1 MLTPMLTLTL
11 LAALSH
17 TAGPV
22 RSDLYSARL
31 LPRERVLAPSLGSR
45 GYDTYSGVKN
55 VVSGS
60 ILTTLGLGFAGL
72 GTWGL
77 IGAGEATGSTR
88 TLFTALGWTS
98 VGIGI
103 VLAAVGIPLLVTGI
117 VRLSRPGL
125 ALSVTQS
132 GALAVSF

>member
-1 MLTPMLTLTL
+1 MLTLTL
-11 LAALSH
+11 LVALSH
-17 TAGPV
+17 APV
-22 RSDLYSARL
+22 RSDLYSAHL
-31 LPRERVLAPSLGSR
+31 LPREQVVMPLLGSR
-45 GYDTYSGVKN
+45 GYDTYSGVKQ

-72 GTWGL
+72 GIYGL
-77 IGAGEATGSTR
+77 VGAGAATGSTR

-98 VGIGI
+98 LGLGM
-103 VLAAVGIPLLVTGI
+103 VLGAVGIPLLIVGI

-125 ALSVTQS
+125 ALSVSQS